1 MRAVRNF
8 EAWGAEG
15 LELLLVV
22 LNDAAVISRQIAL
35 ATKEGR
41 VWEENVRLSTWKRA
55 FDHCHD
61 LIGWALEELLT
72 ISLFLFLICHWLTV
86 SNTALRDLL
95 LYCWLAQL
103 ALKLFHRGGLLARV
117 ICHGLVYRL
126 GLFFLCFLDRVSFL
140 YFIEMLASFRRSS
153 FSTPSIT
160 TLF

>member
-22 LNDAAVISRQIAL
+22 LNDAAVISGQIAL

-41 VWEENVRLSTWKRA
+41 VWEENVRLSARKRA

-61 LIGWALEELLT
+61 LIGRALEKLLT
-72 ISLFLFLICHWLTV
+72 ISLLLLLICHWLSV

-95 LYCWLAQL
+95 LNRWLAQL
-103 ALKLFHRGGLLARV
+103 ALKLFHRGGLLARIV
-117 ICHGLVYRL
+117 CHGLVYRL
-126 GLFFLCFLDRVSFL
+126 GLFFLGLLDRVSFL